1 MKFEI
6 NMFPDAG
13 PAQKSGQ
20 QYFREALDL
29 VEQADQTGWDAVKIV
44 EHYFHAY
51 GGYSPDPIT
60 FLSAASQRAKRLTV
74 RTGCVLPVFTHPL
87 KLAGQIAMLDCISG
101 GRLEVGIARAFLPHE
116 FDAFG
121 ISMDESRAR
130 FEEGIEA
137 IVRLLTEENVTFKGR
152 FHQFEGVTSLPR
164 PVKPPKIWI
173 GTVAT
178 SQSFVWTGEKG
189 YNLMAIPFIQP
200 AERVRDNVKLYR
212 DAFAAN
218 HPGKQSQVT
227 MVFHLYVAE
236 NGAKARE
243 EARIHLERY
252 LATFYDS
259 VKFWAGRSSSAY
271 AGYENLVNA
280 VKGMT
285 YDRIL
290 SEGRA
295 LIGDPDEVADQI
307 RALEGRFGRL
317 DELSLQVNYGYM
329 DGEKASRSVRLFS
342 EKVIPQLR

>member
-1 MKFEI
+1 MKFEL

-13 PAQKSGQ
+13 PEQKSGE
-20 QYFREALDL
+20 QYFRECLDL
-29 VEQADQTGWDAVKIV
+29 VELADKSGWDATKIV
-44 EHYFHAY
+44 EHYFHPY

-60 FLSAASQRAKRLTV
+60 FLSAASQRSKRLTI

-121 ISMDESRAR
+121 VSMDESRAR
-130 FEEGIEA
+130 FDEGIEA
-137 IVRLLTEENVTFKGR
+137 IVRLLTEENVTFKGQ

-178 SQSFVWTGEKG
+178 TQSFIWTGEKG

-200 AERVRDNVKLYR
+200 SEKARDHIKLYR
-212 DAFAAN
+212 ETFAAN
-218 HPGKQSQVT
+218 HPDKQSQVT

-236 NGAKARE
+236 DGAKARE
-243 EARIHLERY
+243 EARLYLDRY
-252 LATFYDS
+252 LQTFYDS
-259 VKFWAGRSSSAY
+259 IKFWEGRTSSAY
-271 AGYENLVNA
+271 AGYEHLVNA
-280 VKGMT
+280 VKAMT

-295 LIGDPDEVADQI
+295 LIGDPDEVAAQI
-307 RALEGRFGRL
+307 RALEGRFGHL

-329 DGEKASRSVRLFS
+329 DFEKAQRNVRLFS
-342 EKVIPQLR
+342 EKVIPQFR